1 MASSVA
7 VPSPVDEKD
16 VIINRLTEENLQLK
30 SDVDLLKER
39 VKSINNYLQAA
50 QEGKNFLFIY
60 QIILSKKVEAV

>member
-16 VIINRLTEENLQLK
+16 VIINRLTEDNLQLK

-50 QEGKNFLFIY
+50 QEGYKFTD
-60 QIILSKKVEAV
+60 LS

>member
-16 VIINRLTEENLQLK
+16 VIINRLTEDNLQLK

-50 QEGKNFLFIY
+50 QEGYKFTA
-60 QIILSKKVEAV
+60 LSYGLNKY